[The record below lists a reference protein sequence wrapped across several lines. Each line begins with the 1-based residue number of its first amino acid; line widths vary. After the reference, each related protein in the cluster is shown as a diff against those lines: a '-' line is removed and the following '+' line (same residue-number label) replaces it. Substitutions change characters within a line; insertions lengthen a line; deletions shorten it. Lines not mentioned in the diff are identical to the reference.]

1 MSTAETNLNDFLQDY
16 RITTTSVESVD
27 LNTDRLYK
35 TITIGVEQKRKMPR
49 AYFTR
54 GVIPYFAPLDDKTL
68 FTAGMTQGD
77 LAKEH
82 SLFRSGMTFMYGLS
96 MEAFYDMGELSDSEH
111 GTIGYSPGGV
121 NMYGAF
127 KVMYDRYQFVS
138 QYPVFYSITAG
149 NDPYAV
155 ASFTGVTEK
164 GASGGCYTMVN
175 FGGTIVPFQLM
186 FDASTL
192 GISNSNGLPTGTA
205 GNPLYYGLSANTGL
219 TSAVKSL
226 YFIPDIPLSLRRN
239 IALYKD
245 RGVTFAGFMAR
256 FEPHYQFIKYADDA
270 FLDTRADMINAY
282 VGLSANPA
290 WTEELRRFNGST
302 SAINRV
308 GFQLANDFNNKFF
321 DEIQKYPARY
331 NLVRN
336 SQQAGHWGVPYVT
349 EVLGW
354 QKSIPNPGYAA
365 DATGPFIPVGQQF
378 YVSRIAQVTFKPAP
392 AGYTFSTGMTGWQS
406 YTKGLGTTTDTSFHP
421 EYFMMGGSANAA
433 SSTYSASD
441 LIPANI
447 LTYFSDNY
455 AGIGPDGT
463 TLNFLESYYYD
474 LYAETLLYGGYRYQ
488 NNYFM
493 HFVPKFN
500 PMIPV
505 QQKGTYSARNYAS
518 RRDSTIHRDFGNTS
532 AERLSNLKNSMRS
545 SINAAMRAWKLLL
558 DGVGKFNHRII
569 PVLQGRNED
578 YDLTRGG
585 CVPYSPADFVEY
597 LMAPLFTGDVPANG
611 FIMNDDTHEKLLN
624 GFYYG
629 NIARGSGEYTKVV
642 TNKGVSGSDPTT
654 SFIRGLETYFFDL
667 EKLQDSMS
675 FRSYLADLGITASID
690 LAEYMSNFNSGRFSD
705 LRVFETNTGTTGGN
719 SYIPYGNFGPFQWN
733 LVPIRQSSILY
744 TNDSLRDRWG
754 STANAGITTA
764 YTILRDAYFE
774 LTKQQ
779 LQAAFDY
786 FENDDIT
793 TFTEYRSTD
802 KQIGR

>member
-1 MSTAETNLNDFLQDY
+1 
-16 RITTTSVESVD
+16 
-27 LNTDRLYK
+27 
-35 TITIGVEQKRKMPR
+35 
-49 AYFTR
+49 
-54 GVIPYFAPLDDKTL
+54 
-68 FTAGMTQGD
+68 
-77 LAKEH
+77 
-82 SLFRSGMTFMYGLS
+82 
-96 MEAFYDMGELSDSEH
+96 
-111 GTIGYSPGGV
+111 
-121 NMYGAF
+121 
-127 KVMYDRYQFVS
+127 
-138 QYPVFYSITAG
+138 
-149 NDPYAV
+149 
-155 ASFTGVTEK
+155 
-164 GASGGCYTMVN
+164 
-175 FGGTIVPFQLM
+175 
-186 FDASTL
+186 
-192 GISNSNGLPTGTA
+192 
-205 GNPLYYGLSANTGL
+205 
-219 TSAVKSL
+219 
-226 YFIPDIPLSLRRN
+226 
-239 IALYKD
+239 
-245 RGVTFAGFMAR
+245 
-256 FEPHYQFIKYADDA
+256 
-270 FLDTRADMINAY
+270 
-282 VGLSANPA
+282 
-290 WTEELRRFNGST
+290 
-302 SAINRV
+302 
-308 GFQLANDFNNKFF
+308 
-321 DEIQKYPARY
+321 
-331 NLVRN
+331 
-336 SQQAGHWGVPYVT
+336 
-349 EVLGW
+349 
-354 QKSIPNPGYAA
+354 
-365 DATGPFIPVGQQF
+365 
-378 YVSRIAQVTFKPAP
+378 
-392 AGYTFSTGMTGWQS
+392 
-406 YTKGLGTTTDTSFHP
+406 
-421 EYFMMGGSANAA
+421 
-433 SSTYSASD
+433 
-441 LIPANI
+441 
-447 LTYFSDNY
+447 
-455 AGIGPDGT
+455 
-463 TLNFLESYYYD
+463 
-474 LYAETLLYGGYRYQ
+474 
-488 NNYFM
+488 
-493 HFVPKFN
+493 
-500 PMIPV
+500 
-505 QQKGTYSARNYAS
+505 
-518 RRDSTIHRDFGNTS
+518 
-532 AERLSNLKNSMRS
+532 MRS